1 MWHYLSVFVL
11 LTFDALIVQ
20 GEFYHWVDLFNHF
33 EVFFEQHVKSRKDLQ
48 LEGEFLEGDG
58 PFPKEAVLQ
67 VLRVTRI
74 ILENCVNKYLY
85 SSNEVLYGVM
95 QRFCSLFLQ
104 FTCLTSKGFVVW
116 TCACLM
122 PEFCRSM
129 MGWRPSCHLISCF
142 FEKLSV

>member
-1 MWHYLSVFVL
+1 MLFNL
-11 LTFDALIVQ
+11 Q

-33 EVFFEQHVKSRKDLQ
+33 EVFFEQHVKPRKDLQ

-95 QRFCSLFLQ
+95 PAVLLSISSIFFYNI
-104 FTCLTSKGFVVW
+104 KGFRRLDLCMHDARV
-116 TCACLM
+116 L
-122 PEFCRSM
+122 
-129 MGWRPSCHLISCF
+129 
-142 FEKLSV
+142 